1 MDIRDNSDKVYIILN
16 SNYLMFI
23 FSNEKYI
30 ALETF
35 RKNGEPIK
43 TPVWFVE
50 YNDLIWVVTRELT
63 GKVKRL
69 RNNNKVNVAVSSFSG
84 TPKGKWF
91 SGTAKKVQDNLAI
104 KAISSR
110 NKKYGFMAK
119 LMEVFSAKKGNY
131 VVYSIKLD
139 K

>member
-1 MDIRDNSDKVYIILN
+1 MNV
-16 SNYLMFI
+16 

-35 RKNGEPIK
+35 RKSGDSVK

-50 YNDLIWVVTRELT
+50 KDDLIWIVTRELT

-69 RNNNKVNVAVSSFSG
+69 KNNNKVNVAVSSFSG
-84 TPKGKWF
+84 KVKSKWF
-91 SGTAKKVQDNLAI
+91 SGYAERVQGDMAQ

-110 NKKYGFMAK
+110 NKKYGIMAR
-119 LMEVFSAKKGNY
+119 LIGIFRAKKGKY

>member
-1 MDIRDNSDKVYIILN
+1 MEK
-16 SNYLMFI
+16 
-23 FSNEKYI
+23 FSNEKHI

-35 RKNGEPIK
+35 RKNGVGVK

-50 YNDLIWVVTRELT
+50 FDNLIWVVTRELT

-69 RNNNKVNVAVSSFSG
+69 RKNSKVNVAISNFSG
-84 TPKGKWF
+84 KPKSKWF
-91 SGTAKKVQDNLAI
+91 SGQAKMVKGDLAQ
-104 KAISSR
+104 KAISLR

-119 LMEVFSAKKGNY
+119 IIGIFSAKKGGY
-131 VVYSIKLD
+131 IVYSIKLED

>member
-1 MDIRDNSDKVYIILN
+1 MS
-16 SNYLMFI
+16 I

-35 RKNGEPIK
+35 RSNGNPVK

-50 YNDLIWVVTRELT
+50 DDGLIWVVTRELT

-69 RNNNKVNVAVSSFSG
+69 KNNNKVNVVVSSFSG

-91 SGTAKKVQDNLAI
+91 SGTAKKVQGDLAT
-104 KAISSR
+104 KAICLR

-119 LMEVFSAKKGNY
+119 MIGIFSAKKGKY